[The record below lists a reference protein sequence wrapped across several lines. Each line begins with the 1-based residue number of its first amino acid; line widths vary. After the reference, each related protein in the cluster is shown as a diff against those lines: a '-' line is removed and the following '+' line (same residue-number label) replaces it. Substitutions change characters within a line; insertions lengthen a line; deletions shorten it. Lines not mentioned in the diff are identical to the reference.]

1 MQAPKRKSEQYA
13 VVLVDYHVTQE
24 KFNALAV
31 KLERLRKIRPALA
44 AEVGRLG
51 AMGDFS
57 ENAPYQI
64 AKGRL
69 RSINAR
75 IEETE
80 NLLKKAVIIK
90 QKKSDRVELGNVV
103 VVNASGKEKT
113 YQILGSQETDPER
126 GIISHNSPIG
136 SALLGKKAGEE
147 VLIKIGTG
155 EIRYKILEVK

>member
-13 VVLVDYHVTQE
+13 AVPVDYHITQE
-24 KFNALAV
+24 KFNALAA
-31 KLERLRKIRPALA
+31 KLARLRHSRPALA

-69 RSINAR
+69 RSVNDR

-90 QKKSDRVELGNVV
+90 QKTGGEAALGSTVV
-103 VVNASGKEKT
+103 VSAAGEEKT
-113 YQILGSQETDPER
+113 YQILGSQETKPER
-126 GIISHNSPIG
+126 GIISRNSPIG
-136 SALLGKKAGEE
+136 SALLGKKAGER
-147 VLIKIGTG
+147 VVVKIGTR
-155 EIRYKILEVK
+155 EIEYKILEIK

>member
-1 MQAPKRKSEQYA
+1 MQVPKRKSEQYA
-13 VVLVDYHVTQE
+13 AVPVDYHITQE
-24 KFNALAV
+24 KFNALVA
-31 KLERLRKIRPALA
+31 KLARLRQSRPALA
-44 AEVGRLG
+44 SEVGRLG

-69 RSINAR
+69 RSVNAR

-90 QKKSDRVELGNVV
+90 QKKSDRVELGNMV

-113 YQILGSQETDPER
+113 YQILGSQETDPEH

-147 VLIKIGTG
+147 VLIKIGPR
-155 EIRYKILEVK
+155 EIKYKILEVK